1 MIVQGVEEVD
11 IDVVKSYTRDLK
23 ALIEE
28 SDIAERKSF
37 LRSFIKRIEINRNE
51 VVVHYHLPLPQ
62 NEKGERVR
70 EVLPMVTPG
79 GAEETRTPDFLRAR
93 EALSQ
98 LSYSPIMVEYYTSKG
113 SY

>member
-1 MIVQGVEEVD
+1 MI
-11 IDVVKSYTRDLK
+11 
-23 ALIEE
+23 
-28 SDIAERKSF
+28 
-37 LRSFIKRIEINRNE
+37 
-51 VVVHYHLPLPQ
+51 LPY
-62 NEKGERVR
+62 
-70 EVLPMVTPG
+70 G